1 VYLSG
6 HILDAR
12 RVHTLNLVSNGL
24 GPDLNERLDLEV
36 VGGDDDIEEHVLII
50 VAAEEG
56 RAEREEIQ

>member
-1 VYLSG
+1 
-6 HILDAR
+6 LDAR